1 MDSNLIDQKI
11 IEMNKILD
19 KDNFNPSSLIAN
31 HNILKLLELFNITS
45 DESVDNILKDLK
57 YIKNNPIKYTKDIL
71 FTMYARMGYTNEVKQ
86 NQNMKSIHYISNNP
100 DNIMSILII
109 MKIANEITDTSNEL
123 LLKQFTGNI
132 NANEFI
138 WLVKYLNYLKNDS
151 TFILLYN
158 FLLQYLIK
166 INNKSPI
173 RKKYHKH
180 KLKYII

>member
-1 MDSNLIDQKI
+1 MEYNLIDQKI

-19 KDNFNPSSLIAN
+19 NFNPSSLIAN
-31 HNILKLLELFNITS
+31 NNILKLLELFNITS
-45 DESVDNILKDLK
+45 DESVDNILIDLK

-71 FTMYARMGYTNEVKQ
+71 FTMYAKMGYTNEIQ
-86 NQNMKSIHYISNNP
+86 HNQNIKRIYCISSKPN
-100 DNIMSILII
+100 NIMNILII
-109 MKIANEITDTSNEL
+109 MKIANEITDTNNVAS
-123 LLKQFTGNI
+123 LKQFTGNI

-173 RKKYHKH
+173 RKKYHK
-180 KLKYII
+180 LKYII

>member
-1 MDSNLIDQKI
+1 MDSNLINQKI

-31 HNILKLLELFNITS
+31 NNILKLLELFNITS
-45 DESVDNILKDLK
+45 DESVYNISIDIK

-71 FTMYARMGYTNEVKQ
+71 FTMYARMGYTNEIQ
-86 NQNMKSIHYISNNP
+86 HNQNMKSIHCISQNP
-100 DNIMSILII
+100 DNIMNILII
-109 MKIANEITDTSNEL
+109 MKIANEITDTNNKSSFN
-123 LLKQFTGNI
+123 QFTGNL

-151 TFILLYN
+151 TFTLLYN

-166 INNKSPI
+166 INNKLPI